1 MEGWQKWASRVERAP
16 VTRSQVH
23 ENGCDWHMG
32 QFEVWDAWAGPACR
46 VARAN
51 ARLQRQVKT
60 RFGTRRGP
68 GESMRRWSTV
78 AICITFSVFLAG
90 CPKGNQDFKSGV
102 HAEDLKDYDAAV
114 EYYLKAAKV
123 DPHNANFQIKLNQ
136 ARFEAGQLHLH
147 QGLKLREKGDL
158 QGALAEFQRAQ
169 IMDPSSSVADQEAK
183 KTMDM
188 IAERMAANQAQAEEP
203 LAENGE
209 PVMATAPPE
218 VKPLSRAPINLKM
231 SNDARVVFDTIGKL
245 AGLTVIY
252 DPDLQQ
258 KKISTELN
266 NVTLEQAL
274 DIVCLESKTFWK
286 PVTENIIIVVP
297 DQAQK
302 RRDYEEQ
309 VVRTFY
315 LSNVALAQDLTEI
328 ATGLRQLLEL
338 KRAQQVNSQNAIII
352 RDTPDKLMLAEKII
366 RDIDKAKPEVIV
378 QIMILEARTDNLRN
392 LGILPVQSVTAAI
405 NPSYTSSST
414 SSSTTTSTTSSSSNT
429 ATLNQLRHLNQSDLV
444 FTLPSATANFLLTD
458 SSTKI
463 LQNPEL
469 RGVDGQ
475 SAKLKIGD
483 RVPVATGSFQAG
495 VGVGATS
502 GAGFVNP
509 LVNTQFQYIDVGVN
523 VDVTPHVHPNRDIS
537 MKVSIEVS
545 SVTGTS
551 TIGGISQPI
560 ISQRK
565 VEHEIRLKEGEVSI
579 LGGLIQRTDTNTLNG
594 WPGLAKVPVMHYL
607 FSGTNTEI
615 QEDEV
620 LIVLTPHIVRMPD
633 WNKSNLRAM
642 LSGTDTFVGAKRELE
657 VKAPTA
663 NPNPQ
668 MTPPTAPAQ
677 TPAGPL
683 VPAGAPAPAPAG
695 QPTAPGAVPQ
705 AQGASGPQ
713 IRFEPAALNLT
724 AGQTATI
731 GVVVENVTDL
741 YSVPMLLQYNPAI
754 ISVEEVRHGG
764 FLSGGTQEIAIV
776 QRVDKEHGQAIIS
789 ATRQPNTPGV
799 NGSGTLLGVV
809 VKALAA
815 GTTNLSI
822 VQVNAKDSQQKP
834 IPLVTSEA
842 TLRVQ

>member
-1 MEGWQKWASRVERAP
+1 
-16 VTRSQVH
+16 
-23 ENGCDWHMG
+23 
-32 QFEVWDAWAGPACR
+32 
-46 VARAN
+46 
-51 ARLQRQVKT
+51 
-60 RFGTRRGP
+60 
-68 GESMRRWSTV
+68 MRRWSAV
-78 AICITFSVFLAG
+78 AICILFGVILGG
-90 CPKGNQDFKSGV
+90 CPKGNPDYKAGM

-114 EYYLKAAKV
+114 EYYLKATKV
-123 DPHNANFQIKLNQ
+123 DPHNANYQIKLNQ
-136 ARFEAGQLHLH
+136 ARFEAGQLHVH
-147 QGLKLREKGDL
+147 EGLKLREKGDL
-158 QGALAEFQRAQ
+158 QGALAQFQRAE
-169 IMDPSSSVADQEAK
+169 ILDPSSSVADQEAK

-188 IAERMAANQAQAEEP
+188 IAEKVAANQAQAEEP
-203 LAENGE
+203 LVENGE

-218 VKPLSRAPINLKM
+218 IKPLSRAPINLKM
-231 SNDARVVFDTIGKL
+231 SNDAKVVFDTIGKL

-252 DPDLQQ
+252 DPDIQQ

-286 PVTENIIIVVP
+286 PVTENIIIVVG

-315 LSNVALAQDLTEI
+315 LSNVAIAQDLTEI
-328 ATGLRQLLEL
+328 TTGLRQLLDL
-338 KRAQQVNSQNAIII
+338 KRIQQVNSQNAIII
-352 RDTPDKLMLAEKII
+352 RDTPDKLMLADKII

-378 QIMILEARTDNLRN
+378 QVMILEARTDNLKN
-392 LGILPVQSVTAAI
+392 LGIQQVQSISAAV
-405 NPSYTSSST
+405 NPSYSTSST
-414 SSSTTTSTTSSSSNT
+414 SSSTTTATSSTASSGTT
-429 ATLNQLRHLNQSDLV
+429 ATLSQLRHLNQSDLV
-444 FTLPSATANFLLTD
+444 LTLPSATANFLLTD

-495 VGVGATS
+495 VGVGSTS

-523 VDVTPHVHPNRDIS
+523 IDMTPHVHPNRDIS
-537 MKVSIEVS
+537 LKVSIEVS

-551 TIGGISQPI
+551 SIGGISQPI

-579 LGGLIQRTDTNTLNG
+579 LAGLIQRTDTKTLNG
-594 WPGLAKVPVMHYL
+594 WPGLANVPVMHYL
-607 FSGTNTEI
+607 FATDNTET

-620 LIVLTPHIVRMPD
+620 LIVLTPRVVRMPD
-633 WNKSNLRAM
+633 WSKANLRAM
-642 LSGTDTFVGAKRELE
+642 FSGTDTFVGAKRELE

-668 MTPPTAPAQ
+668 MIPPAGPAQ

-683 VPAGAPAPAPAG
+683 VPAGAPAPAPA
-695 QPTAPGAVPQ
+695 PVTPPVAPSVVPQ
-705 AQGASGPQ
+705 AQGAMGPRM
-713 IRFEPAALNLT
+713 RFEPAALNLT

-809 VKALAA
+809 IKALAP